1 MNNDVLAKIRT
12 PAIGVLVTGCLNGAL
27 AIFTLASGIL
37 RLTGLIGKE
46 SLPTDQAERIGYF
59 VGTIGSYCIALI
71 SLLLAPVIIY
81 GAVQMMNGRK
91 AGLSKIASVL
101 AIIPLTSCCFIV
113 GAPFGIWALIVLA
126 KPEVKEL
133 FQRQA

>member
-1 MNNDVLAKIRT
+1 MRNDLLASVRT

-46 SLPTDQAERIGYF
+46 SLPTDQAERIGF
-59 VGTIGSYCIALI
+59 LVGTIGSYCIALI

-91 AGLSKIASVL
+91 AGLSKIASIL

-133 FQRQA
+133 FQKQA